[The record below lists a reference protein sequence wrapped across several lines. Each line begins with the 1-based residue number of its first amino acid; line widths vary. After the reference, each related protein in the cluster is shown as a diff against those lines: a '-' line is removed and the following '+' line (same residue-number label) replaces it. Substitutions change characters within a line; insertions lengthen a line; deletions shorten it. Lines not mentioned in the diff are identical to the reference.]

1 MARPRILLDT
11 VYLLPVFGVD
21 VGLEGYGDL
30 FPRLLEEF
38 HVYYTPLSLV
48 EAKWVI
54 LKLSKARPELSHRLL
69 DEYRRGLEALLSDD
83 RLGET
88 VVTNGVIEEV
98 ADYLLEEG
106 LRDYFDRMIYATAY
120 YYNAMLLTEDRELKA
135 IGERV
140 ANYRLAGLIGW
151 ADIKNTLGKRR

>member
-1 MARPRILLDT
+1 MAKSRILLDT
-11 VYLLPVFGVD
+11 MYLLPVFGVD
-21 VGLEGYGDL
+21 VGLEAYGDL

-54 LKLSKARPELSHRLL
+54 LKLSKAKRELSQRLL
-69 DEYRRGLEALLSDD
+69 DEYRKGLEALLSDN
-83 RLGET
+83 RLRET

-98 ADYLLEEG
+98 ADYLLELG

-120 YYNAMLLTEDRELKA
+120 YYNAMLLTEDRELRA
-135 IGERV
+135 VSERV
-140 ANYRLAGLIGW
+140 ADYRLAGIIGW
-151 ADIKNTLGKRR
+151 ADIKNTFGKRG